1 MADKFVTY
9 FAHHRNKY
17 VMLYYDRA
25 GNNYR
30 KMGADT
36 ASQLKHAIEFD
47 SNEHPTGWSVQLM
60 SIGQGNIGQGDE
72 YIFMQELLA
81 GHNKYLPQV
90 LIDAYQCK
98 PLKASLENARTRVSK
113 GKICKDKRSEHL
125 PVAELP
131 MRSTNPSDSFKY
143 LMMTPPL
150 IQIVKGSPRSDI
162 IYEPTF
168 G

>member
-1 MADKFVTY
+1 M
-9 FAHHRNKY
+9 
-17 VMLYYDRA
+17 MLYYDRA

-81 GHNKYLPQV
+81 GHNKYLPR
-90 LIDAYQCK
+90 C
-98 PLKASLENARTRVSK
+98 
-113 GKICKDKRSEHL
+113 L
-125 PVAELP
+125 PVQTAQGFA
-131 MRSTNPSDSFKY
+131 RKCSDTG
-143 LMMTPPL
+143 LE
-150 IQIVKGSPRSDI
+150 R
-162 IYEPTF
+162 
-168 G
+168 

>member
-1 MADKFVTY
+1 
-9 FAHHRNKY
+9 
-17 VMLYYDRA
+17 
-25 GNNYR
+25 
-30 KMGADT
+30 
-36 ASQLKHAIEFD
+36 
-47 SNEHPTGWSVQLM
+47 M

-131 MRSTNPSDSFKY
+131 MRSTKPSDSFKY

>member
-1 MADKFVTY
+1 
-9 FAHHRNKY
+9 
-17 VMLYYDRA
+17 
-25 GNNYR
+25 
-30 KMGADT
+30 MGSDT
-36 ASQLKHAIEFD
+36 ASQLKLAIEFD

-131 MRSTNPSDSFKY
+131 MRSTTPSDSFKY
-143 LMMTPPL
+143 LMMPPPL

>member
-1 MADKFVTY
+1 
-9 FAHHRNKY
+9 
-17 VMLYYDRA
+17 MLYYDRA

-113 GKICKDKRSEHL
+113 GKICKDKRSELSRSPSCRCGL
-125 PVAELP
+125 PTRLTLS
-131 MRSTNPSDSFKY
+131 ST
-143 LMMTPPL
+143 
-150 IQIVKGSPRSDI
+150 
-162 IYEPTF
+162 
-168 G
+168 